1 MPKTAVPKR
10 PGPQPS
16 ARYVTS
22 RNALLA
28 AALSVNIPTLDVL
41 AQEVGIYRENM
52 SRIANGRMPV
62 SARVEEK
69 LRGLLPDVDKWL
81 S

>member
-1 MPKTAVPKR
+1 MPTTAVPKR

-16 ARYVTS
+16 TRVITS

-28 AALSVNIPTLDVL
+28 AALSVDIPTLDAL
-41 AQEVGIYRENM
+41 AQRVGVYREYF
-52 SRIANGRMPV
+52 SLVANGRKPV
-62 SARVEEK
+62 SAGMEVK
-69 LRGLLPDVDKWL
+69 LRDILPNPDKWL